1 MGRKKRMFFLSALA
15 KRNEEVVAEV
25 PAPLQE
31 EPAVVEQPVVEEVIE
46 APVQEVAKPV
56 VKTAKISKPK

>member
-25 PAPLQE
+25 PAPPQE
-31 EPAVVEQPVVEEVIE
+31 EPVVVEQPVVEEIVVE
-46 APVQEVAKPV
+46 KPVAKT
-56 VKTAKISKPK
+56 VKAAKPK